1 MFYPAFFKGG
11 NGIRVK
17 KLKKIILF
25 IFIILSLFFLSKF
38 FYIIYEEKVKINT
51 EIENSLLLAEK
62 KLAMYLKTFKWKEID
77 EKEINYNTILKNYL
91 PYRAKTVLKKDYI
104 IYKFPYIGEKF
115 SSSINNGI
123 IISKE
128 SDKNNKKLEKILAEE
143 LITLSE
149 TEKLLKNKKIKN
161 INIITVNN
169 DYRMLFS
176 REIFNKIK
184 ENYYNESLKYP
195 IISGRDMKF
204 YKKENGK
211 FYSLEIKNYSFF

>member
-1 MFYPAFFKGG
+1 
-11 NGIRVK
+11 
-17 KLKKIILF
+17 
-25 IFIILSLFFLSKF
+25 
-38 FYIIYEEKVKINT
+38 
-51 EIENSLLLAEK
+51 
-62 KLAMYLKTFKWKEID
+62 MYLKTFKWKEID

-169 DYRMLFS
+169 DYRILFFK
-176 REIFNKIK
+176 RNF
-184 ENYYNESLKYP
+184 
-195 IISGRDMKF
+195 
-204 YKKENGK
+204 
-211 FYSLEIKNYSFF
+211 